1 VFYRK
6 KEKLIIIFVGTRWV
20 MKRMSVFALCFV
32 ALCLSNAYSAITID
46 YSHVKAADDT
56 LTTPYS
62 WATVD
67 TFDSGRPGWNY
78 TGNGGIRNGS
88 VTGLYAAPYN
98 STHMSGPDA
107 TDYFSTPIDDTVLW
121 SMVDFGGA
129 TYNYL
134 GLFWGSVDEYNQIEF
149 LNNGVV
155 VANGTWTG
163 TQVLSPSPANGNQT
177 APSTNLYV
185 NFYGVPDFDAVRF
198 TSFGDYGGTSPFA
211 FEFDNLAVG
220 IPAPGALMLG
230 LVGLGA
236 IRLRL
241 RKIV

>member
-1 VFYRK
+1 
-6 KEKLIIIFVGTRWV
+6 
-20 MKRMSVFALCFV
+20 MSVFALCFV

-46 YSHVKAADDT
+46 YSYVMAADDT

-98 STHMSGPDA
+98 STLMSGPDA
-107 TDYFSTPIDDTVLW
+107 TNYYTTPIDGTSSW
-121 SMVDFGGA
+121 SVVDFGGT

-134 GLFWGSVDEYNQIEF
+134 GLFWGSVDEYNTIEF

-155 VANGTWTG
+155 VPNGSWTG
-163 TQVLSPSPANGNQT
+163 TQVLSPSEANGNQT

-185 NFYGVPDFDAVRF
+185 NFYDVPDFDAVRF
-198 TSFGDYGGTSPFA
+198 TSTDYA
-211 FEFDNLAVG
+211 FEMDNLAV
-220 IPAPGALMLG
+220 IPAPGALMLS
-230 LVGLGA
+230 LIGLGA
-236 IRLRL
+236 IRRLKLR
-241 RKIV
+241 R